1 MATWILGNIQWAR
14 VKWTARQYVSN
25 NTQGFNMDLFQN
37 TIDTTPF
44 PELKKNGPMNEKA
57 HYHNKGEK
65 L

>member
-1 MATWILGNIQWAR
+1 
-14 VKWTARQYVSN
+14 
-25 NTQGFNMDLFQN
+25 MDSFQN